1 METDL
6 NWRAVQWV
14 VKKIKWTG
22 KLGVNQGEVGV
33 RLRLGERGSAS
44 THLLQTIQ
52 THRKKHTDIQTKNTH
67 TDRIICT
74 AEGVSFSDVFNR
86 KIAPFFLKS

>member
-1 METDL
+1 M

-52 THRKKHTDIQTKNTH
+52 THRKNTQTYRQKTH

>member
-1 METDL
+1 M

-52 THRKKHTDIQTKNTH
+52 THRHTEKNTQTYGQKTH
-67 TDRIICT
+67 TQT
-74 AEGVSFSDVFNR
+74 E
-86 KIAPFFLKS
+86 